1 MRKFKIHLFFE
12 LDDETSSK
20 RKSRKIIKDELVQCL
35 KFIKEPENEGVE
47 KFMKENKYLK
57 QAKKELEHL
66 SGDPDFKR
74 LLESRVGFLRD
85 EATQMAVA
93 KQEGER
99 HGMKKGRKEGRK
111 EYQLLLRTIPRD
123 SDDFLI
129 ALNAEDDV
137 IEALYK
143 KYDIS
148 TND

>member
-1 MRKFKIHLFFE
+1 MTLLMRDREKIE
-12 LDDETSSK
+12 
-20 RKSRKIIKDELVQCL
+20 
-35 KFIKEPENEGVE
+35 
-47 KFMKENKYLK
+47 
-57 QAKKELEHL
+57 
-66 SGDPDFKR
+66 
-74 LLESRVGFLRD
+74 
-85 EATQMAVA
+85 
-93 KQEGER
+93 
-99 HGMKKGRKEGRK
+99 EGRK